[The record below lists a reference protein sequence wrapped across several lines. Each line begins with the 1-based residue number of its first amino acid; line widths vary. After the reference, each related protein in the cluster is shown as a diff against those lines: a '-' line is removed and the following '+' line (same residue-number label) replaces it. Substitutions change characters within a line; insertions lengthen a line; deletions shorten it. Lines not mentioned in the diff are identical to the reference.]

1 MEKEEKLYE
10 GKAKIV
16 YSTENPDLL
25 IQYFKDSATAFD
37 GKKKGEIGGKG
48 PANATISTKLF
59 QILQENGIPT
69 HFHKLLNEREMLID
83 RLRMIPLEVIVR
95 NICAGSLAKRF
106 GWEEGRELKKPLV
119 EFYYKNDELGDPM
132 LTCGHIEEMEIV
144 DRETFSQLKKTALEI
159 NRILKDFFLK
169 RRINLVDFKL
179 EFGYRGEEIVLGDE
193 ISPDS
198 LRLWDAQTGEKLDK
212 DRFRRDMEGVEE
224 AYQEVV
230 KRVTS

>member
-159 NRILKDFFLK
+159 NRVLKDFFLK